1 MFQGFKFFVGG
12 GGVGA
17 IRELT
22 KQLRVTGKEEINFSS
37 FHEKEQFL
45 WVFTTWIVTFA
56 SDLQNGGL
64 SMLKPICEFI
74 GCQLKKTLQSAIKTT
89 GLLSKKVTLMLW

>member
-45 WVFTTWIVTFA
+45 
-56 SDLQNGGL
+56 
-64 SMLKPICEFI
+64 
-74 GCQLKKTLQSAIKTT
+74 
-89 GLLSKKVTLMLW
+89 